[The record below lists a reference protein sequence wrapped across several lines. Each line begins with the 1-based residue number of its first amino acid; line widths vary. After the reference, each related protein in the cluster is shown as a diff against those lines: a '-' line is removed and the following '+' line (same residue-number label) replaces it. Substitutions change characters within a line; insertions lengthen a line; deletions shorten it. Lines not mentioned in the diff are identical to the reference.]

1 MSGKAKLKAI
11 CVMTIGFSCSC
22 LVHTVGP
29 SELMINNPIVALALL
44 IIVLV
49 LYSLVED

>member
-1 MSGKAKLKAI
+1 MSGKAKLKTL
-11 CVMTIGFSCSC
+11 CVMAIGISCAC
-22 LVHTVGP
+22 LAYTLRP
-29 SELMINNPIVALALL
+29 SELMDNSPIVALALL